1 MGQKNKKK
9 FKKLEF
15 VISNVIMWLELG
27 LALFILAAVVISC
40 KDMLSLIYKIFAT
53 EALGSY
59 EILQGFLSHILL
71 LVVGL
76 ELALMLIKHHP
87 GSVLEV
93 MLYAISRKMLISSS
107 TTLEMLLGVIALGII
122 FFIDKYLHVKNLED

>member
-40 KDMLSLIYKIFAT
+40 KDMLSLIYKIFAI

>member
-40 KDMLSLIYKIFAT
+40 KDILSLIYKIFAT

-122 FFIDKYLHVKNLED
+122 FFIDKYLHMKNLED